1 MEVFKRIKYSFYLKR
16 FVVTMKNK
24 ETLRF
29 ISNNIKGCKTK
40 IALLS
45 ICQILLGALTVAF
58 SFMLRYIIG
67 AIEARDKNQL
77 IIYIVILSSIAA
89 ALILLQIF
97 YRIYY
102 EISYVDIENK
112 LKDNLFKTILN
123 NDYQKIKK
131 MHDEEWIH
139 RLTSDTAVIA
149 NSILSILP
157 SLCRMV
163 IQLLLALLAIIYLYW
178 QFGLSLIP
186 FIILIIFITYLLRKR
201 LKKYH
206 HLVQEKDGKAKV
218 FFFESLQGLSI
229 VHSFVKE
236 DIFAYKNKDNLE
248 EYKKARLKRNL
259 LSIWCSIGFIVVY
272 YGFYIA
278 GIIFC
283 GNAIIDGAMTIGLL
297 TALVALLSQLT
308 GPLGNI
314 TAIIPRYYSLIASGE
329 RLRIENDE
337 YVSYLSKAEIDKFY
351 EKEFK
356 AINVDKISFSY
367 LDKYGN
373 TVEVLKDFS
382 LVINKN
388 EKILIKGHS
397 GGGKTTL
404 FKILLNLLKPE
415 KGEVLLNELPLTS
428 AYERLF
434 AYVPQDNLLMQGTIK
449 EVVTLFDDNVD
460 MNRFN
465 EALKLSCSD
474 NFINELALKEGTFLN
489 EKGSGLSLGEM
500 ERIAIARAIYSDAP
514 IMLLDECSASLDL
527 ETEKKVINNILNMKD
542 KTIVLISHHK
552 YDESLFGKVVDLGE

>member
-1 MEVFKRIKYSFYLKR
+1 
-16 FVVTMKNK
+16 MKNK

-29 ISNNIKGCKTK
+29 INDNIKGCKTK

-45 ICQILLGALTVAF
+45 ICQILLGILTVAF
-58 SFMLRYIIG
+58 SFMLKFIIESIQEG
-67 AIEARDKNQL
+67 SKDKLL
-77 IIYIVILSSIAA
+77 INVVIIASIALG
-89 ALILLQIF
+89 LILLQIF

-102 EISYVDIENK
+102 EVSYTEIENK
-112 LKDNLFKTILN
+112 LKNNLFKTILN
-123 NDYQKIKK
+123 KDYQEIKK
-131 MHDEEWIH
+131 THDEEWIH

-163 IQLLLALLAIIYLYW
+163 VQLVLALAAIIYLYPI
-178 QFGLSLIP
+178 FGLSLLP
-186 FIILIIFITYLLRKR
+186 FILLVILITYFMRKR
-201 LKKYH
+201 LKAYH

-236 DIFAYKNKDNLE
+236 DIFSKKNEQNLE
-248 EYKKARLKRNL
+248 EYKKARLKRNMFAMV
-259 LSIWCSIGFIVVY
+259 CSVSFLVVY
-272 YGFYIA
+272 YAFYIMA
-278 GIIFC
+278 IIFC
-283 GNAIIDGAMTIGLL
+283 GNAIIDGLMTIGLL

-314 TAIIPRYYSLIASGE
+314 TSIIPRYYSLLASGE
-329 RLRIENDE
+329 RLKIEKDE
-337 YVSYLSKAEIDKFY
+337 AINYLSKEEI
-351 EKEFK
+351 KEFYDK
-356 AINVDKISFSY
+356 ELKDITLKNVSFSY
-367 LDKYGN
+367 LDKFGN
-373 TVEVLKDFS
+373 RVEALKDFN

-415 KGEVLLNELPLTS
+415 SGEVLLNDKVLDTS
-428 AYERLF
+428 YERLF

-449 EVVTLFDDNVD
+449 EVVTLFSGDVD
-460 MNRFN
+460 IDKFN
-465 EALKLSCSD
+465 NALELSSSS
-474 NFINELALKEGTFLN
+474 NFVNELALKEETYLN

-500 ERIAIARAIYSDAP
+500 ERIAIARAIYSESP

-527 ETEKKVINNILNMKD
+527 ETEKKVISNILNMKD

-552 YDESLFGKVVDLGE
+552 YDEKLFDQVVDLGE